1 MRRQYR
7 HIVQEF
13 GVAGFL
19 CFYAFSPEKL
29 FLLQMPSAKAEKH
42 IKAESANRPKI
53 RLNPYNAR
61 GCPKDKAQKSCSLN
75 LAKKNE

>member
-1 MRRQYR
+1 MRKQYR

-19 CFYAFSPEKL
+19 CLCAFSPEKL

-42 IKAESANRPKI
+42 IKSEPASRPKI
-53 RLNPYNAR
+53 RIKPDIAKVDKGFVVKNPVF
-61 GCPKDKAQKSCSLN
+61 LN
-75 LAKKNE
+75 LAKKNK